1 MMKDIIAEIIKQNLP
16 PETAD
21 WLQQMGAPQNT
32 LANFNTAFITTP
44 RRTGKAAI
52 KITPEQQKTIETS
65 RPGFT
70 LEDWTID
77 RLCRV
82 WLLSQLDTTD
92 KEKYHTTIER
102 LFLTAEMNELVALY
116 SSLPLLAYPELWVK
130 RCSEGIRSNIATV
143 LEAIMYHNPYPA
155 ENLDEAAWNQMI
167 LKAFFTEKD
176 VALITGLDER
186 ANKSLAYTLADYARE
201 RWAAHRT
208 VNPALWRLVGKF
220 IDDKIFNDIKIGLAG
235 DDEMGKKAITE
246 AIGRSNYQPA
256 KDLIKEYSNI
266 TN

>member
-1 MMKDIIAEIIKQNLP
+1 MMKDIISGIIKQSLVA
-16 PETAD
+16 ETWD

-32 LANFNTAFITTP
+32 LANFNTAFITIP
-44 RRTGKAAI
+44 RRTGKVPV
-52 KITPEQQKTIETS
+52 KTTNEQQQAIATT
-65 RPGFT
+65 RPGFSI
-70 LEDWTID
+70 EGWTID
-77 RLCRV
+77 RLTRV
-82 WLLSQLDTTD
+82 WLLMQLDAAD

-116 SSLPLLAYPELWVK
+116 SSLPLLAYPGSWIK

-176 VALITGLDER
+176 VTLIAGLDER
-186 ANKSLAYTLADYARE
+186 ANKALAHTLADYARE

-208 VNPALWRLVGKF
+208 VNPDLWLLVGKF
-220 IDDKIFNDIKIGLAG
+220 IDDKILNDIKIGLAG
-235 DDEMGKKAITE
+235 NDEMGKKAITD
-246 AIGRSNYQPA
+246 AISKSDYQPA
-256 KDLIKEYSNI
+256 KDMIKEYTTI